1 MSANTMLIVNPVSG
15 KGKIRN
21 YLLDAVKAFSEG
33 GIPVSVYVTEKRG
46 DATFFARE
54 YGKCF
59 ERIVCTG
66 GDGTL
71 NEVMNG
77 VMALPF
83 EERPKLGYIP
93 LGTTN
98 DMAVSFGLP
107 KSTKD
112 VIERIKADTVRSV
125 DCGQFDKRYFGYV
138 SAFGAFTNIPY
149 ATSQKAKRT
158 WGYLAYL
165 GGAAGALKDL
175 NKPVH
180 ASITCDGE
188 TFEDDIL
195 VGAVMNTTSMAGLIK
210 LSPKD
215 VMLDDGRFELLLV
228 RDPKGFGELCGDA
241 KRLLMKDFST
251 DSVKLLHASN
261 ISFKFDRK
269 MSWTCDGEAGGEYD
283 EVSVIN
289 HHAALRLLV

>member
-1 MSANTMLIVNPVSG
+1 MSPNTMLIVNPVSG
-15 KGKIRN
+15 KGKIKN
-21 YLLDAVKAFSEG
+21 HLLDAVKAFAEG
-33 GIPVSVYVTEKRG
+33 GIPVSVFVTEKRG
-46 DATFFARE
+46 DATLFTE
-54 YGKCF
+54 KYGRDF
-59 ERIVCTG
+59 ERVICTG

-77 VMALPF
+77 VMAIPF
-83 EERPKLGYIP
+83 EERPKIGYIP

-112 VIERIKADTVRSV
+112 VIAHLKADSVRAV
-125 DCGQFDKRYFGYV
+125 DVGQFDDRYFGYV

-149 ATSQKAKRT
+149 ATSQKAKKT

-165 GGAAGALKDL
+165 GGAAGALKDI
-175 NKPVH
+175 KPVH
-180 ASITCDGE
+180 AEITCDGE
-188 TFEDDIL
+188 SFEDDIL

-241 KRLLMKDFST
+241 KKLITKDFST

-269 MSWTCDGEAGGEYD
+269 MSFTCDGEAGGEYE
-283 EVSVIN
+283 EVSAIN
-289 HHAALRLLV
+289 HHAALKLLV